1 MSTGSTTVRVS
12 WVPPPADSRNGVIT
26 QYSVAYE
33 AVDGEDRRRHVVDG
47 ISREH
52 SSWDLVG
59 LEKWTEYRVWVRAHT
74 DVGPGPE
81 SSPVLVRTDEDGRQC
96 HQGGRGGVLPQ
107 TPPAKHPR
115 AFLSLTQA
123 QVNSSFWFR
132 LNGPEWGDV
141 TYGIT

>member
-12 WVPPPADSRNGVIT
+12 WVPPPADSRNGIIT

-33 AVDGEDRRRHVVDG
+33 AVDGEDRKRHVVDG

-52 SSWDLVG
+52 SSWDLLG

-81 SSPVLVRTDEDGRQC
+81 SSPVLVRTDEDGRLLW
-96 HQGGRGGVLPQ
+96 V
-107 TPPAKHPR
+107 A
-115 AFLSLTQA
+115 LS
-123 QVNSSFWFR
+123 
-132 LNGPEWGDV
+132 
-141 TYGIT
+141 

>member
-12 WVPPPADSRNGVIT
+12 WVPPPAASRNGVIT

-33 AVDGEDRRRHVVDG
+33 AVDGEDRGRHVVES

-81 SSPVLVRTDEDGRQC
+81 SSPVLVRTDEDGRQWC
-96 HQGGRGGVLPQ
+96 RGEGRGGEAPLPD
-107 TPPAKHPR
+107 TMHLAPPGPLPHTSQEGES
-115 AFLSLTQA
+115 FLVQA
-123 QVNSSFWFR
+123 
-132 LNGPEWGDV
+132 
-141 TYGIT
+141 